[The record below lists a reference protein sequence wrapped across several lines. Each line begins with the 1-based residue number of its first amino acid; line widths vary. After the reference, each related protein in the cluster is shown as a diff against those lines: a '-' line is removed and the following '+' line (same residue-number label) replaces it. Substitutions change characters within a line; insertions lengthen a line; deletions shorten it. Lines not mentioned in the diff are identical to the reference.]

1 MAKYS
6 SGPRRGA
13 EPLRYD
19 TRMARRR
26 LGFSIVWLAV
36 AAAAAAIGA
45 GCKSVPT
52 TPAETTPAKPPAS
65 LDTKIAWTLRLE
77 QQRVLRDPDV
87 TPPAPRPAGTP
98 RANALR
104 PAADPDLVAL
114 SLDPSAAL
122 RRRAVLAIGR
132 VGLSEGMPALIDAL
146 TDSEPDVR
154 AMAAFALGLAGRAD
168 TIATLEHALTD
179 EVPVVRARA
188 MDAIGLIADRCRA
201 DTSAC
206 GAPALAASEPATA
219 APAQAGGAASSQ
231 PSTQPASQAPATVD
245 LSAAASAV
253 AQAAA
258 GCGPILAA
266 LAPDATDVSPEADAC
281 RAALFALARL
291 GQYDA
296 LARVALDASG
306 QPASTWWPVASALA
320 RVNDRRAAA
329 ALRALAATPTTDTR
343 VFALGGLAAVKDAGT
358 AGLARPIALDA
369 AAALPLRAAAV
380 RALGSVGGQDATAA
394 LLQLL
399 STPDLPVPLHLA
411 VIAALGQT
419 RSRSAFDPL
428 LDWLTAPNPA
438 VRAATMRSL
447 AAIDPD
453 AFLTVQASL
462 GSDADWSV
470 RAALASVL
478 GGLSADRVTAAIEDL
493 VTDADAR
500 VHGPALEALVAV
512 HAPDATSRLFAALEA
527 GDVAERATAAELV
540 GRARPDGG
548 AARLVAAYERG
559 LADGTGDARDAV
571 VSALA
576 QYSHAD
582 AEPTWRK
589 ALADPAWSVRVHAAR
604 FLRDAGVSDAAPERP
619 APLRQPASFF
629 SSDAL
634 LHPAYSPHAF
644 VETSHGTIEIELNV
658 VDAGVTSLN
667 FIALARAGFFNGT
680 RIHRVVPGVLV
691 QGGDPRGDGTGR
703 PGYALVDEL
712 SPRPFVRG
720 TVGMALAGPDTG
732 GSQWFVTLVPQ
743 PQLDAKYTVFGHV
756 VRGWDVLDQVAP
768 WDVIER
774 VRIWD
779 GVSFE

>member
-6 SGPRRGA
+6 SEPRRLP

-26 LGFSIVWLAV
+26 LGFAIVWLAA

-52 TPAETTPAKPPAS
+52 APAETTPAKPAAS

-87 TPPAPRPAGTP
+87 TPPASRPAGTP

-132 VGLSEGMPALIDAL
+132 VGLPEGTTALVDAL

-154 AMAAFALGLAGRAD
+154 AMAAFALGLAGGPD
-168 TIATLEHALTD
+168 VMATLEHALAD
-179 EVPVVRARA
+179 EAPVVRARA
-188 MDAIGLIADRCRA
+188 MDAIGLIADRCRVDA
-201 DTSAC
+201 SAC
-206 GAPALAASEPATA
+206 GASAAAAADHAESARSQSSTPPA
-219 APAQAGGAASSQ
+219 SQ
-231 PSTQPASQAPATVD
+231 PSSTVD
-245 LSAAASAV
+245 LGAAASAV

-258 GCGPILAA
+258 GCGPVVAT
-266 LAPDATDVSPEADAC
+266 LAPDATDVSPDADAC

-306 QPASTWWPVASALA
+306 QPASTWWPIASALA
-320 RVNDRRAAA
+320 RITDRRAAA

-380 RALGSVGGQDATAA
+380 RALGTVGGQDATAA

-399 STPDLPVPLHLA
+399 TTPDLPVPLHLA

-438 VRAATMRSL
+438 VRAAAMRSL

-462 GSDADWSV
+462 GPDADWSV

-540 GRARPDGG
+540 GRTRPEGG

-559 LADGTGDARDAV
+559 LADGTGDARDAA

-582 AEPTWRK
+582 AETTWRK
-589 ALADPAWSVRVHAAR
+589 ALADPAWPVRVHAAR
-604 FLRDAGVSDAAPERP
+604 LLRNAGVADAAPERP

-634 LHPAYSPHAF
+634 LHPTYSPHAF
-644 VETSHGTIEIELNV
+644 VETPHGTIEIELNV

-691 QGGDPRGDGTGR
+691 QGGDPRGDGTGG
-703 PGYALVDEL
+703 PGYTLVDEL

-732 GSQWFVTLVPQ
+732 GSQWFITLVPQ
-743 PQLDAKYTVFGHV
+743 PRLDAKYTVFGHV

-768 WDVIER
+768 WDAIER